1 MSQNFIACD
10 RGQVF
15 LLPPS
20 MSDWLAEDHLVWTV
34 LGAVDQMNLD
44 GFYGAYRANG
54 QGRAAYDPRMM
65 VGLLLYSYCV
75 GVRSSRQVERACR
88 GDVAF
93 RVITAMEVPDHS
105 TIAEFRRRHEELVGE
120 LFVDVLALCAEAGLV
135 RVGEIAVDGTKL
147 HASASYDRNRGYASI
162 VEEILDEAERTDRAE
177 DERFG
182 DARGDEVPEPLRT
195 REGRRAA
202 LAAARERL
210 QAEREARQAAGEEVI
225 DRVELELVPERFVTR
240 AEGRRAWLREGRR
253 ALETQREAQPRP
265 VPRGREERIAE
276 VKRRLDEELA
286 FTHAA
291 NRCYE
296 QHRATGRMSN
306 GRRFGAPPHPYVPPL
321 VPEGKINTTDPDSA
335 VMIQQGQPP
344 MQGYNAQAAVTTNQ
358 IIVAAEVTRTPP
370 DFGQLE
376 PVVHAALRDLHAAGV
391 SQRPTT
397 VLADAGYWHTEQ
409 MQRLVAD
416 GMNVLV
422 PPDSGLRE
430 SPRPG
435 WEGGYYAFMRRV
447 LSTDLGRSL
456 YSKRKH
462 SIEPVFGQIKGNR
475 RIDRFQRRGRAAV
488 RSEWRLI
495 AASHNLLKLHNHWIA
510 PATG

>member
-10 RGQVF
+10 RGQGF

-20 MSDWLAEDHLVWTV
+20 MSDWLAEGHLVWTV
-34 LGAVDQMNLD
+34 LGAVDQMSLD

-65 VGLLLYSYCV
+65 VALLLYSYCV

-93 RVITAMEVPDHS
+93 RVIAAMEVPDHS
-105 TIAEFRRRHEELVGE
+105 TIAEFRRRHQDAVAE
-120 LFVDVLALCAEAGLV
+120 LFVEVLSLCAEAGLV
-135 RVGEIAVDGTKL
+135 KVGEIAVDGTKM
-147 HASASYDRNRGYASI
+147 HASACYDRNRGYASI
-162 VEEILDEAERTDRAE
+162 VEEILEQAEQVDREE

-182 DARGDEVPEPLRT
+182 EARGDELPEQLRT

-210 QAEREARQAAGEEVI
+210 QAEREARQAAGEQVV
-225 DRVELELVPERFVTR
+225 DRVELDLVVERFVTR
-240 AEGRRAWLREGRR
+240 PEGRKAWLREGRR
-253 ALETQREAQPRP
+253 VLDAQREQRARP
-265 VPRGREERIAE
+265 VARGREERITE

-358 IIVAAEVTRTPP
+358 IIVAAEVTRTRRTSGSWNRSSAPLCATCK
-370 DFGQLE
+370 QLGSAR
-376 PVVHAALRDLHAAGV
+376 H
-391 SQRPTT
+391 
-397 VLADAGYWHTEQ
+397 
-409 MQRLVAD
+409 
-416 GMNVLV
+416 
-422 PPDSGLRE
+422 
-430 SPRPG
+430 PRRCSR
-435 WEGGYYAFMRRV
+435 M
-447 LSTDLGRSL
+447 
-456 YSKRKH
+456 
-462 SIEPVFGQIKGNR
+462 
-475 RIDRFQRRGRAAV
+475 
-488 RSEWRLI
+488 
-495 AASHNLLKLHNHWIA
+495 
-510 PATG
+510 PATGTPNRCNGSSLTECRYSSHPTADCVKAHARAGKAGITRSCAASSPPSSAARSIASASTASSRCSARSKATAGSTASDEEAGPPCGRNGD